1 MQVTNDTS
9 FHLEVV
15 NWHVAVTSTEIS
27 KCLNKCL
34 QDLSILG
41 NDVRTFFNFP
51 LSQEAKYS
59 SWQSIKSL
67 YVSLS
72 NSPFLI
78 IKLSL
83 PRNAERKK
91 KEISPRKKTITNLI
105 NIYIDFNDIDYF
117 QIFANHWSANWNT
130 CSIVPR
136 ITYDLVQPTIIQV
149 TLSSVFW
156 LVSTLTNME
165 LTSSNKAPHELNPD
179 TVVVV
184 VSHTL
189 ASTEGRR
196 DWGMTMMI

>member
-72 NSPFLI
+72 NCPFLI

-83 PRNAERKK
+83 PRNAERNLK

-117 QIFANHWSANWNT
+117 SNFRQSLVCELKHLFNSAKNYIWFSSTNNHS
-130 CSIVPR
+130 
-136 ITYDLVQPTIIQV
+136 
-149 TLSSVFW
+149 
-156 LVSTLTNME
+156 
-165 LTSSNKAPHELNPD
+165 
-179 TVVVV
+179 
-184 VSHTL
+184 SHTFFSL
-189 ASTEGRR
+189 LTCFNTYKYGI
-196 DWGMTMMI
+196 DKL